1 MYAYILKNTQTN
13 ISLLLKNDIFPSNEI
28 EVIRNIHE
36 QNLYHNGNNG
46 NNNNKNSL
54 EYITS
59 KLLLFDYMF
68 LLKYVVEKIRK
79 NTKTKN
85 LNRNSK
91 SNKKITINNISDY
104 LIRLFKNK
112 YNIVTEDYDDN
123 IITLVDRIINGS
135 DELYFDCNITKI
147 KMYSFD
153 TILYNLL
160 KLNYNLPIHR
170 IFVKD
175 NDLVVIFKRD
185 YEWMEVYDELENI
198 YISPI
203 FFVSREDWL
212 DI

>member
-1 MYAYILKNTQTN
+1 MYAYILRKTQTN
-13 ISLLLKNDIFPSNEI
+13 ISSLLENDIFPSNEI
-28 EVIRNIHE
+28 EVIRNIHN
-36 QNLYHNGNNG
+36 QNVYHNGIND
-46 NNNNKNSL
+46 NNKNSL
-54 EYITS
+54 EQTTS
-59 KLLLFDYMF
+59 KLLIFDYMF
-68 LLKYVVEKIRK
+68 LINYVIEKIRI

-85 LNRNSK
+85 LNKNSK
-91 SNKKITINNISDY
+91 NNNKITINNISDY
-104 LIRLFKNK
+104 LIRLFKNR
-112 YNIVTEDYDDN
+112 YNIVTEEYDDN
-123 IITLVDRIINGS
+123 IMTLINRIITGS
-135 DELYFDCNITKI
+135 DETYFDCKITKI

-160 KLNYNLPIHR
+160 KLHYNLPIHR

>member
-1 MYAYILKNTQTN
+1 MYAYILRNTQIN
-13 ISLLLKNDIFPSNEI
+13 ISSLLEDDVFPSNETEI
-28 EVIRNIHE
+28 IRNIHE
-36 QNLYHNGNNG
+36 QNLYHNGNNE
-46 NNNNKNSL
+46 NKKQSL
-54 EYITS
+54 DQATS
-59 KLLLFDYMF
+59 KLLIFDYMF
-68 LLKYVVEKIRK
+68 LLKYVIEKIRR
-79 NTKTKN
+79 NLKTKN
-85 LNRNSK
+85 LNENSK
-91 SNKKITINNISDY
+91 SNNKITINNISDY
-104 LIRLFKNK
+104 LIRLFKNR

-123 IITLVDRIINGS
+123 IMTLIDRIINGS
-135 DELYFDCNITKI
+135 DELYFDCKITKI

-175 NDLVVIFKRD
+175 NDLVVIFKRE
-185 YEWMEVYDELENI
+185 YEWMEVHSELENI